1 MRPIDADKAREEATI
16 DLVVHHLDRQPTL
29 DYKDFVPQG
38 EWERVIPSKSA
49 VKWSTKVSCS
59 VCHKGGYERY
69 NFCPNCGT
77 KIEFLK
83 EKIVEEDIQ
92 KVEVEVED
100 VQKTNYREFET
111 REEKHARRKEKA
123 YSAIAKVG
131 YGLGIGTFASS
142 FVVPGMLFLGVGA
155 IILCSFGKKSKTS
168 YQKARVGWGLS
179 LAGLI
184 INTVLTAILL

>member
-1 MRPIDADKAREEATI
+1 MFCKN
-16 DLVVHHLDRQPTL
+16 
-29 DYKDFVPQG
+29 
-38 EWERVIPSKSA
+38 
-49 VKWSTKVSCS
+49 C
-59 VCHKGGYERY
+59 GYEVNDG